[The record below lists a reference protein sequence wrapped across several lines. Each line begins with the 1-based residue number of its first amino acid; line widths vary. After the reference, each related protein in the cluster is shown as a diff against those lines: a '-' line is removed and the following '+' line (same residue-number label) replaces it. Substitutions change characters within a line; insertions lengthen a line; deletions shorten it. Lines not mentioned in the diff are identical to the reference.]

1 MFMQKLVVLTL
12 FSFFLL
18 SCNEKEKTYEELE
31 TKVLCDVLP
40 EVAKYELENYFWYY
54 RLESLQIDSTKIEDK
69 KYLKKI
75 RDEKISNIISLLN
88 EHKKVEIGVL
98 DTLYTANK
106 VKEDKNNYKFD
117 SLGVRGLCI
126 KEFEKSNL
134 KVHLV
139 NYKNTFEGD
148 ERNSETPLLFLCRVL
163 ISKNENTARFSVYK
177 YYGGYDVIC
186 SFSKENQKW
195 IVKEII
201 KE

>member
-1 MFMQKLVVLTL
+1 MQDVVQKHRKKNIYFYLATL
-12 FSFFLL
+12 S
-18 SCNEKEKTYEELE
+18 
-31 TKVLCDVLP
+31 
-40 EVAKYELENYFWYY
+40 
-54 RLESLQIDSTKIEDK
+54 DSQ

-88 EHKKVEIGVL
+88 EYKKVEIGVL

-117 SLGVRGLCI
+117 SLGVRGLDI

>member
-1 MFMQKLVVLTL
+1 MKKALSILTIVLFL
-12 FSFFLL
+12 FS
-18 SCNEKEKTYEELE
+18 CTEKEKTYEELE
-31 TKVLCDVLP
+31 AEVLCDVLP
-40 EVAKYELENYFWYY
+40 EIAKYELENYFWYY

-88 EHKKVEIGVL
+88 EYKKVEIGVL

-106 VKEDKNNYKFD
+106 IKEDKNNYKFD
-117 SLGVRGLCI
+117 SLGVRGLDI
-126 KEFEKSNL
+126 KEFEKCNL

-186 SFSKENQKW
+186 FFSKENQKW

>member
-1 MFMQKLVVLTL
+1 MFMQKLVVLAL

-18 SCNEKEKTYEELE
+18 SCSEKEKTYEELE
-31 TKVLCDVLP
+31 AEVLCDVLP
-40 EVAKYELENYFWYY
+40 EVAKYELEIYFWYY

-88 EHKKVEIGVL
+88 EYKKVEIGVL

-117 SLGVRGLCI
+117 SLGVRGLNI

-163 ISKNENTARFSVYK
+163 ISKTENTARFSVYK

-186 SFSKENQKW
+186 SFSRENQKW
-195 IVKEII
+195 VVKEII